1 VADRGHRDLEGVA
14 QRPRVLDTSE
24 IEPLHIRR
32 YDPADKRAVRR
43 LHDDALNEVGAH
55 LGSGPWDEDLDE
67 IEDVYLGSGGE
78 FLVGVLEGEVAA
90 MGALKRLSPDA
101 AEIKRMRVRP
111 GLQGRG
117 YGQVILDALHRRA
130 AELGYSSLHLD
141 TTVQQRVARGLYL
154 KNGYREVGR
163 GSVGPFWCVF
173 YERNI
178 VA

>member
-1 VADRGHRDLEGVA
+1 M
-14 QRPRVLDTSE
+14 TSTLSE
-24 IEPLHIRR
+24 APGLLHIRR
-32 YDPADKRAVRR
+32 YESSDRGAVRR

-78 FLVGVLEGEVAA
+78 FLVGVLDGEVVA

-117 YGQVILDALHRRA
+117 YGQALLDALHRRA
-130 AELGYSSLHLD
+130 AELGYSTLHLD

-163 GSVGPFWCVF
+163 GSVGPSWCVF
-173 YERNI
+173 YERGI